1 LMIFVQEAEVP
12 LLEGEGVGALL
23 EEEISRGEE
32 KVARERPG
40 ESETARRGIE
50 ERVLPQDEAEKVDQP
65 GTDVKEGLLEKDEE
79 EDQEEIS
86 DRNGIEGANDLPED
100 LKAARLLVQV
110 EVQGE
115 ANDLVEDD
123 AVGGITAAR
132 LRIVATQIVVPV
144 AVAVLAEGVGG

>member
-32 KVARERPG
+32 KVDRERQG
-40 ESETARRGIE
+40 ESETVHRGTE
-50 ERVLPQDEAEKVDQP
+50 EKVLPQDEKEKVDQA
-65 GTDVKEGLLEKDEE
+65 GADVKEGLQDKDEE
-79 EDQEEIS
+79 EDQEEIGGR
-86 DRNGIEGANDLPED
+86 DGIEGANDLPED

-123 AVGGITAAR
+123 AVGGTTAAR
-132 LRIVATQIVVPV
+132 LLIAASQPVVPL
-144 AVAVLAEGVGG
+144 AVAVLAEGPGG